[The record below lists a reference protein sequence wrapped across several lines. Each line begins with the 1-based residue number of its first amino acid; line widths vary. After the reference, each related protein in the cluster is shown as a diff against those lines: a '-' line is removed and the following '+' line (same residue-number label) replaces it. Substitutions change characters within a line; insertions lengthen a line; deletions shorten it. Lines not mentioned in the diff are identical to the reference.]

1 MLLPQL
7 IENII
12 NSSSSGP
19 LQRQLLINDKQQL
32 VVTSRLHGTKII
44 PTAGRHAVLFHAW
57 HAHEFK
63 VMQIPI
69 ASLHMFIYVI
79 IIDHNT
85 LAAGQLEGS
94 VYSSVVTTLI
104 NA

>member
-57 HAHEFK
+57 HEFK

-69 ASLHMFIYVI
+69 ASLHMFMYITE
-79 IIDHNT
+79 HNT
-85 LAAGQLEGS
+85 LAARQLEGS
-94 VYSSVVTTLI
+94 VYSSVITTLI
-104 NA
+104 SA